1 MRDRR
6 HCAEQRDGGQERP
19 AFYQLNKR
27 QAQGEPLRAMQ
38 MATQNVNTCG
48 VGKLVQGEPLQYYL
62 AAVEMHELQRVT
74 LMCADYFFSL
84 HTSLCTRLCHRSSVE
99 PQGRLYTG
107 PGFLFQVIMQ
117 GEPLQMAKKPR
128 HHYMQG
134 EPLQMARLT

>member
-1 MRDRR
+1 M
-6 HCAEQRDGGQERP
+6 EGGQERQ
-19 AFYQLNKR
+19 AFYLLSKG

-38 MATQNVNTCG
+38 MATQNVNNCG

-99 PQGRLYTG
+99 PQGVNIHATFSGL
-107 PGFLFQVIMQ
+107 LFR
-117 GEPLQMAKKPR
+117 PR
-128 HHYMQG
+128 VQSAICATHDHDH
-134 EPLQMARLT
+134 ENDIVLI